1 MNSWEVASAS
11 LGGGSLQ
18 VQSPR
23 TEVTLLLSK
32 PWSLARGLL
41 GISLDGDRMLRGH
54 RLLYQHGVWGFLDG
68 HSPRSFINII
78 KFRTYLVLIQS
89 LQRD

>member
-1 MNSWEVASAS
+1 MKTWEVTSAS

-23 TEVTLLLSK
+23 TEVTLPLSK

-41 GISLDGDRMLRGH
+41 GISLDGGQDAARTQTALSAR
-54 RLLYQHGVWGFLDG
+54 RLGISGWAF
-68 HSPRSFINII
+68 P
-78 KFRTYLVLIQS
+78 T
-89 LQRD
+89 